1 MTGQAWQRRFGQNL
15 KLFFSSGDHSTL
27 HLGELLG
34 SEGGQRGHKSNLEG
48 LPQSLQSSFS
58 AKCCIIFS
66 HLNSFDSTFTF
77 HSFIRSDLSGRS
89 ISSRTHVLKCLTL
102 RVANRLSARLI
113 QWAWKQ
119 QSRFL
124 PNTKEVTYTVQI
136 YPKISFETILN
147 IKACA
152 CRQPTTNEIVHTR
165 I

>member
-1 MTGQAWQRRFGQNL
+1 MTGQAWQRRFGQNF
-15 KLFFSSGDHSTL
+15 KLFFFWWSFDSSPRRSTWKRMWTKRTQKQF
-27 HLGELLG
+27 GRFASKPSKLL
-34 SEGGQRGHKSNLEG
+34 
-48 LPQSLQSSFS
+48 S

-119 QSRFL
+119 ESRFL
-124 PNTKEVTYTVQI
+124 PNTKEVTYTVQM
-136 YPKISFETILN
+136 YPTNSFETILN
-147 IKACA
+147 TKACA